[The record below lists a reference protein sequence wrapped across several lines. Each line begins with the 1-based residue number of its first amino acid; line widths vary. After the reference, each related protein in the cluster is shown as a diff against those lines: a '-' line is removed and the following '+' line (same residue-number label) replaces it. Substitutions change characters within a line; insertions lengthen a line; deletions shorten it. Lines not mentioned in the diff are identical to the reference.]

1 MPAMH
6 SKEQILKDKNE
17 SLMARVMRE
26 KKGLVILVMV
36 RCLPGAASR
45 EEAPGQGIFWGHDG
59 TVWGAGAISMT
70 RADGK
75 RQMSVM
81 VNLMRWNKLDSSGK
95 PERHPIDDAL
105 LVLYQVAM
113 FGRAS

>member
-26 KKGLVILVMV
+26 KKGLVILVIV

-45 EEAPGQGIFWGHDG
+45 GGTAPQRRVMKRQNIVKGEGIKAQDLNSL
-59 TVWGAGAISMT
+59 AIS
-70 RADGK
+70 AE
-75 RQMSVM
+75 
-81 VNLMRWNKLDSSGK
+81 K
-95 PERHPIDDAL
+95 PK
-105 LVLYQVAM
+105 
-113 FGRAS
+113 